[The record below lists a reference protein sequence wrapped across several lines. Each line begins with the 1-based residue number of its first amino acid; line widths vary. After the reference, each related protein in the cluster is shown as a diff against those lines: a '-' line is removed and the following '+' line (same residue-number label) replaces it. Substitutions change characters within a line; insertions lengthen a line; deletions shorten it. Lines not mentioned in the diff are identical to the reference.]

1 MEGLEV
7 SDFVDE
13 RRDPEKATDA
23 AIRHLRR
30 LHGRYGSW
38 YLAAA
43 AYNSGAG
50 RVDRVLDE
58 KVGGARGNDSIFW
71 SIQSALPAETR
82 DYVPMLIAATLLGRK
97 RDVFGFG
104 EVVPDEPE
112 QVDVVTIPD
121 ATELRVIA
129 RAAEVPVEK
138 IKALN
143 PQLFRDM
150 TPPGRATEVRLP
162 AGRGGS
168 FEVAFAKIPPA
179 ERISFIEH
187 SVKRG
192 ETLSGIAA
200 RYGAAVADI
209 QRLNGISRPDR
220 ISVGKKLRVPVSAAA
235 RTQAAPVGKVAMD
248 TGSQPRTIVHLVR
261 PGDTIWGIARRYHVA
276 AADLLAWNSL
286 SEDSLI
292 RPGDRIQIR
301 Q

>member
-1 MEGLEV
+1 
-7 SDFVDE
+7 
-13 RRDPEKATDA
+13 
-23 AIRHLRR
+23 
-30 LHGRYGSW
+30 
-38 YLAAA
+38 
-43 AYNSGAG
+43 
-50 RVDRVLDE
+50 
-58 KVGGARGNDSIFW
+58 
-71 SIQSALPAETR
+71 
-82 DYVPMLIAATLLGRK
+82 
-97 RDVFGFG
+97 
-104 EVVPDEPE
+104 
-112 QVDVVTIPD
+112 VDVLTIPA
-121 ATELRVIA
+121 ATELRVLA
-129 RAAEVPVEK
+129 RAADVPDEK
-138 IKALN
+138 ITALH

-187 SVKRG
+187 SVKRV